1 MKKIFTLSLLAAV
14 LFGLVSIYSTDL
26 TQAQKGVADFDV
38 QHYKIDAQLTPDQQ
52 QLRSRVEVKFIPST
66 DTRSVVFEMNGSLTV
81 RKVTRVDA
89 LPGIGPG
96 PASTPPPM
104 VRKPAANAAKP
115 TAKATPTPAAKT
127 PAANAKAT
135 PTPAPGDLQFIQDQ
149 KEKMEVRVDLGSVVP
164 SKQPVTLAFEYDG
177 ALETSQGGPIQNA
190 RLAYVGESGSYLMYA
205 ARWFPFHEYAADR
218 ATYEIKVTVPKGY
231 VVAGYSEQPL
241 VEAEVLPEAIKPALK
256 TTTTIPT
263 MATLEASAAPKP
275 AAPMVSFTLVSTK
288 PVLPGSLVAGKYI
301 VKNIKQS
308 GFDIDMYVKAGDE
321 KWADSAAK
329 TIGEHLEFY
338 SSKFGA
344 YPFGNR
350 LIVAQTDDE
359 TLETY
364 SAPGMMFLSPRA
376 LQSASAERLGREVA
390 FQWWGQAV
398 GIQSFDDIFIS
409 QGLAEF
415 SMLLALRD
423 STNEAQFQDALQ
435 SQLEKALA
443 FEQSSSI
450 RNAPKQL
457 DDQTPAYR
465 SVVFNKGALVMYM
478 LRQLMGEKDFD
489 AFLKNYYQQN
499 NGKNLTLDEFE
510 AQVTKAAGRNMR
522 FFFGQWVDS
531 TGVPEFRSE
540 YRILRTKDGF
550 RVPGTVKQEMD
561 TFEMPVD
568 IILKT
573 EAGNEKQT
581 VLLKGTSVDFDIV
594 TKSKPSEVVV
604 DPDYKII
611 KTSEELR
618 QGVVVRRGI
627 EHFREQE
634 YTEAEQQFQAAI
646 KLNRNNSW
654 AWYNLGLLYITQR
667 NHNKA
672 LDAFEQALNGNMRPE
687 WIEVW
692 SYIYRGNAWDSL
704 GQRERAVADYNKAL
718 TNGGDYENAQATAQ
732 QYLAEP
738 YGSKKTKA
746 ANDGQ

>member
-1 MKKIFTLSLLAAV
+1 MKKFFTLSLLAAV
-14 LFGLVSIYSTDL
+14 LFGLVSVT
-26 TQAQKGVADFDV
+26 TTNFTAAQKGVADFDV

-52 QLRSRVEVKFIPST
+52 QLRARVEVKFIPNT

-81 RKVTRVDA
+81 RKVTRLDA
-89 LPGIGPG
+89 PVVVAPVTT
-96 PASTPPPM
+96 PAPPPL
-104 VRKPAANAAKP
+104 VRKPVANAAKP
-115 TAKATPTPAAKT
+115 AAAKAT

-135 PTPAPGDLQFIQDQ
+135 PTPAPGDLPFIQDQ

-231 VVAGYSEQPL
+231 VVAGYSEQPV
-241 VEAEVLPEAIKPALK
+241 VEAEVLPDAIKPALK

-275 AAPMVSFTLVSTK
+275 ATPMVSFTLVCAK

-308 GFDIDMYVKAGDE
+308 GFNIDMYVKAGDE
-321 KWADSAAK
+321 KWADAAAK

-338 SSKFGA
+338 SAKFGA

-364 SAPGMMFLSPRA
+364 SAPGMIFLSPRA

-423 STNEAQFQDALQ
+423 STNEAQFQDAIQ

-478 LRQLMGEKDFD
+478 LRQLMGEKEFD
-489 AFLKNYYQQN
+489 AFLRNYYKQN
-499 NGKNLTLDEFE
+499 SGKNLTLDEFE

-746 ANDGQ
+746 SNDGQ